1 MLEVEGREVGY
12 LQLALLEGTDHHL
25 QAAVAHVHK
34 RHIARFL
41 SLSWQILLVKPVRK
55 GSWRSDQWGMQRR
68 KDKEFRK
75 RLQYN
80 RNISLA
86 TAGSVIL

>member
-1 MLEVEGREVGY
+1 MLEVERREMGY
-12 LQLALLEGTDHHL
+12 LQLPLLEGTDHHL

-34 RHIARFL
+34 RNIARFFG
-41 SLSWQILLVKPVRK
+41 LSWQILLVKPIRK
-55 GSWRSDQWGMQRR
+55 GSWRSDQWGTQRR
-68 KDKEFRK
+68 KDKVFRK

-86 TAGSVIL
+86 KRW